1 MATEHAAVREA
12 ALGVGSARRWGMRD
26 GDLEAKLERA
36 EETYEDLVRA
46 RASLGTVL
54 AEAISRGRDLSEFGR
69 WLEDLPVLIRKA
81 DVRRT
86 ELKVELLSRRLKE
99 AQAAH
104 GRAAEAASRALASL
118 EEAKKSHAEAA
129 SVERRSALEARQLK
143 ELQDE
148 AAERLERL
156 RAEER
161 KPHEVAAP

>member
-1 MATEHAAVREA
+1 
-12 ALGVGSARRWGMRD
+12 MRD

-36 EETYEDLVRA
+36 EETYEDLVRT
-46 RASLGTVL
+46 RASLGTAL
-54 AEAISRGRDLSEFGR
+54 AEAIRRDRDLSEFGW
-69 WLEDLPVLIRKA
+69 WLEDLPLLIRKE

-104 GRAAEAASRALASL
+104 GRAAETASRALASL
-118 EEAKKSHAEAA
+118 EEAKKSHAKAA
-129 SVERRSALEARQLK
+129 SVERRWALEAQQLK